1 MYQVYD
7 CNLGHFIFF
16 SRKCV
21 RIISLFPCININA
34 KSKKVKQST
43 NLVKISMK
51 IAGGWSTSSD
61 GVKHICQLFHNLPNF
76 TLNISIYIIAD
87 C

>member
-16 SRKCV
+16 FKEMCKDY
-21 RIISLFPCININA
+21 LPFPCININA

-51 IAGGWSTSSD
+51 IAGA
-61 GVKHICQLFHNLPNF
+61 HLQMMLNICQLFHNLPNF

>member
-1 MYQVYD
+1 MNKQIPGI

-16 SRKCV
+16 PRKCV
-21 RIISLFPCININA
+21 RIIPLFPCININA

-51 IAGGWSTSSD
+51 IAGAHLQM
-61 GVKHICQLFHNLPNF
+61 VLNICQLFHNLPNF